1 MSMVMAMGPQNVRL
15 RLGSTQ
21 GARVPCTGREGM
33 WTGRA
38 QRSTGRVMPIPYL
51 PTFSLLGS
59 LCRLVDP
66 AAILGTGV
74 QALPR
79 VAVTPAGRDE
89 ILTTALSKAEEGPG
103 DSQGAAPLLY
113 RPHLG

>member
-1 MSMVMAMGPQNVRL
+1 ML
-15 RLGSTQ
+15 
-21 GARVPCTGREGM
+21 
-33 WTGRA
+33 
-38 QRSTGRVMPIPYL
+38 IPYL

-103 DSQGAAPLLY
+103 ECRVQPPFYTGRTLAETPNGTES
-113 RPHLG
+113 